1 MTKKH
6 KSPVLFDTGLLTYKL
21 LISLIDGENT
31 MNDLINNTINL
42 FLKEPV
48 FLIIIIL
55 GIFSSIFYKKIRGFM
70 GEFWVKMELKKL
82 PKNEYIVL
90 NDIMIKSSKGTHQID
105 HIIISEFGIFV
116 IEMKNYFG
124 LIIGD
129 ENKNK
134 WIQYLGSNK
143 YYFNNPI
150 HQNYGHIKALQELLN
165 LSGNKFVSI
174 VCFSNQVQLKVN
186 VKNVTQLDFINK
198 LIQSYSEKIINENII
213 KIKNLIEENNIKDR
227 IIRKQHIDTIKA
239 KIKEKNNKEKDMIC
253 PRCGSQ
259 LVECNGKYGKFIG
272 CSNYPNCKYTSK

>member
-1 MTKKH
+1 
-6 KSPVLFDTGLLTYKL
+6 
-21 LISLIDGENT
+21 

-48 FLIIIIL
+48 FLIIIVL

-165 LSGNKFVSI
+165 LSENKFVSI

-186 VKNVTQLDFINK
+186 VKNVTQLEFINK

-259 LVECNGKYGKFIG
+259 LVERNGKYGKFIG